1 LHNLAQVELKQG
13 HLSKAAEYNQRVVA
27 DGPLDPKEPLRLY
40 HKLTVAELA
49 MERQSLDEAAKLL
62 HEILATPQTDD
73 SLRWQ
78 AESDLANVNVA
89 QGNYVAAER
98 EFQRGIQIVE
108 KASGEVAQEERR
120 MSILDAWPFYDD
132 YIHFLI
138 DRGNYEQALQIAEFS
153 RARTLAEAFKVKERG
168 GKTGLQ
174 VPRVQTRQI
183 QSSLRAN
190 QIILPYWLAEKESYL
205 WDITPPKFQLF
216 RLPAKDKIERAIQ
229 FNSGYIDQRRTPE
242 DSPAAQELYEML
254 VKPAEALIPKNA
266 HVIIAPNR
274 SLYKLN

>member
-1 LHNLAQVELKQG
+1 DDQRRWFMDLGRAYFAKANYSEAEKYYSRALSLAKDRLTIGYCLHNLAQVELKQG

-108 KASGEVAQEERR
+108 KASGE
-120 MSILDAWPFYDD
+120 
-132 YIHFLI
+132 
-138 DRGNYEQALQIAEFS
+138 
-153 RARTLAEAFKVKERG
+153 
-168 GKTGLQ
+168 
-174 VPRVQTRQI
+174 
-183 QSSLRAN
+183 
-190 QIILPYWLAEKESYL
+190 
-205 WDITPPKFQLF
+205 
-216 RLPAKDKIERAIQ
+216 
-229 FNSGYIDQRRTPE
+229 
-242 DSPAAQELYEML
+242 
-254 VKPAEALIPKNA
+254 
-266 HVIIAPNR
+266 
-274 SLYKLN
+274 